1 MGGSVDGARP
11 APVEGGDL
19 LLSRVVERLR
29 EAILRGD
36 FAPGDKLS
44 VPDLA
49 RTLQTSRTPVREAL
63 YALERSG
70 LVVMRPRR
78 GAVVFG
84 GGPAELRH
92 LFEVRE
98 GLDGMAARL
107 AATRMT
113 ETERAALQDTW
124 EQHDAAMAARDLA
137 DHVALDVRFHE
148 LIRDGAHNPVLSES
162 LARLRDQL
170 TLIVRSWS
178 GSPGALGRRTR
189 ADHRV
194 LAEAVLAGDPDR
206 SEATARAH
214 VRNVAAFV
222 LRTELPGA
230 EAPSASA

>member
-1 MGGSVDGARP
+1 MGGSVDGARL
-11 APVEGGDL
+11 APVEAGDL
-19 LLSRVVERLR
+19 LLSRVVDRLR

-84 GGPAELRH
+84 GGPTELRH

-107 AATRMT
+107 AAERMT
-113 ETERAALQDTW
+113 EAERAALREVWQR
-124 EQHDAAMAARDLA
+124 HDAALAARDLA
-137 DHVALDVRFHE
+137 EHVTLDVRFHD
-148 LIRDGAHNPVLSES
+148 LVRDGAHNPVLSES
-162 LARLRDQL
+162 LARLRDQM

-189 ADHRV
+189 ADHRA
-194 LAEAVLAGDPDR
+194 LAEAVLAGDAEH
-206 SEATARAH
+206 SEATAREH

-230 EAPSASA
+230 AAPSASA